1 MARKAF
7 SLSESTSKAGAKKAL
22 RKGALLESEESDV
35 KEEGDDAE
43 AVVSMTQDFSHIPH
57 QVKTLDVSTLM
68 HQISNKQLVLR
79 PEYQREEDVWP
90 LMKKSR
96 LIESL
101 LMGVVIPNIYVANT
115 EEDSEV
121 MDGLQRLSTIRQFTQ
136 GEFAIS
142 GKSPIAEKGKKFSEL
157 PKALQ
162 NRIMKAPLIVI
173 EVGSNQ
179 HPITNELKFE
189 TFVRLQGGSPLNAI
203 EIIHASFQG
212 PLMKAAKK
220 LASDERFENFFA
232 PKKKRMKNLEAALS
246 AMVYAF
252 EGEFSEDQNIFD
264 DIRALCRK
272 YGGIGK
278 SKEIKDGI
286 DQIYAALD
294 LCIEAFP
301 AEEDNTYFAKLKA
314 GHRQAYAMVAF
325 GVVIDVIAD
334 DNPGKVNTTKLQRA
348 LERSIN
354 SEKQLTFS
362 TGGASS
368 YDKYQAITKLIRK
381 LDAREEDAPVP
392 GAKKKAQDIT
402 YDHSE
407 SDAEA

>member
-1 MARKAF
+1 MARKA
-7 SLSESTSKAGAKKAL
+7 SARSESSAKASPKKAI
-22 RKGALLESEESDV
+22 RKGALHEGDESDV

-68 HQISNKQLVLR
+68 HQIQNKQLILR

-121 MDGLQRLSTIRQFTQ
+121 MDGLQRLSTIRQYTQ
-136 GEFAIS
+136 DEFAIS
-142 GKSPIAEKGKKFSEL
+142 GKSPITERGKKFSEL
-157 PKALQ
+157 PKSLQ

-179 HPITNELKFE
+179 HPITNEMKFE

-212 PLMKAAKK
+212 PLMKAARK
-220 LASDERFENFFA
+220 LSMDERFLGFFA

-252 EGEFSEDQNIFD
+252 EGEYSEDQNIFD
-264 DIRALCRK
+264 DIRDLCRK
-272 YGGIGK
+272 FGGPGK
-278 SKEIKDGI
+278 TKEIKEHMDKV
-286 DQIYAALD
+286 YEALD
-294 LCIEAFP
+294 LCLEAFP
-301 AEEDNTYFAKLKA
+301 LDEDDSHFAQLKS
-314 GHRQAYAMVAF
+314 GPRQAYAMVAF
-325 GVVIDVIAD
+325 GVVMDTIAD
-334 DNPGKVNTTKLQRA
+334 DSPSKVNTTKLRRA
-348 LERSIN
+348 LERSI
-354 SEKQLTFS
+354 STEKQLSFA

-368 YDKYQAITKLIRK
+368 YDKYQAISKLIHRI
-381 LDAREEDAPVP
+381 DAREEDAPAA
-392 GAKKKAQDIT
+392 GTKKKAQEVS

-407 SDAEA
+407 ADVEA